1 MTLKEYLNSIYR
13 METFIVSK
21 RQRVEAFRS
30 AAMNIGSAPFSD
42 MPKAHGRTTSPMA
55 DAICRAIDLEAEIK
69 QDEYLLQQ
77 KKVFLLDLIATLD
90 DIDMQSIMIKRYIEK
105 KTWNTI
111 VDETFFS
118 RSWVYRLHQR
128 ALDQLD
134 STLSGYADAP

>member
-30 AAMNIGSAPFSD
+30 AAMNISSAPFSD

-77 KKVFLLDLIATLD
+77 KKVFLLDLISTLD

-134 STLSGYADAP
+134 STLSGSADAP

>member
-1 MTLKEYLNSIYR
+1 
-13 METFIVSK
+13 
-21 RQRVEAFRS
+21 
-30 AAMNIGSAPFSD
+30 
-42 MPKAHGRTTSPMA
+42 MA

-134 STLSGYADAP
+134 STLSGYANVP